1 VILERLEV
9 ERSVFEAGTGW
20 AIKPQGACR
29 GEVCVPLPAS
39 AGSASSAGG
48 GDVVRVPVVAER
60 LAMPLVQEEGRDLW
74 ALGPAGVTGRALAS
88 AEAPD
93 LRLPDL
99 AGNEVA
105 LSSFRGQKVVLAA
118 WASW

>member
-1 VILERLEV
+1 MILEHLDV

-20 AIKPQGACR
+20 AIKPQGVCR
-29 GEVCVPLPAS
+29 GDVCVPLPAGAVES
-39 AGSASSAGG
+39 ATGSTPPA
-48 GDVVRVPVVAER
+48 VADR
-60 LAMPLVQEEGRDLW
+60 LGMPLIEDTEGKRW

-99 AGNEVA
+99 AGDEVA
-105 LSSFRGQKVVLAA
+105 LASFRGQKVVLAA

>member
-1 VILERLEV
+1 MILERLEV
-9 ERSVFEAGTGW
+9 ERTAFEAGTGW

-39 AGSASSAGG
+39 SAGA
-48 GDVVRVPVVAER
+48 DVVDVAVVAER
-60 LAMPLVQEEGRDLW
+60 LAMPLVREAGRNLW

-99 AGNEVA
+99 AGREFA
-105 LSSFRGQKVVLAA
+105 LSSLRGQKVVLAA